1 MEILSS
7 ARKHGISDDDI
18 RHAVDNA
25 LVGSTVDER
34 TEFMML
40 VGPDE
45 SGNLLEIGLV
55 VADDIDYVVHAM
67 RARQQYLDWL

>member
-1 MEILSS
+1 MEILPS

-25 LVGSTVDER
+25 LVGSTVDEW